1 VAMYRAKE
9 LGKNNY
15 QFYSDDMSARNF
27 ERLTLENHLRHALAR
42 QQFVL
47 YYQPQVDARLDRI
60 VGVEALLRWQHPEL
74 GLVSPSNFI
83 ALLEETGLIEDVGK
97 WVLETAC
104 RQSKNWHDAGFDDL
118 QMSVNISSRQFN
130 NTEFIDVLH
139 DTLDRTGVN
148 PECLEL
154 ELTESMLMRQA
165 SSVVTALKSLN
176 ELGVRFAIDDFGTG
190 YSSLSYLRRFPIETI
205 KIDRSFIRDIT
216 DDPDDAAITRAIVV
230 MARNLSLKV
239 IAEGVETE
247 KQLAFLE
254 ENDCHL
260 IQGFYYSPPVPVA
273 EMTALLEKQG
283 RRND

>member
-1 VAMYRAKE
+1 M
-9 LGKNNY
+9 
-15 QFYSDDMSARNF
+15 
-27 ERLTLENHLRHALAR
+27 
-42 QQFVL
+42 
-47 YYQPQVDARLDRI
+47 P
-60 VGVEALLRWQHPEL
+60 
-74 GLVSPSNFI
+74 
-83 ALLEETGLIEDVGK
+83 
-97 WVLETAC
+97 TAC
-104 RQSKNWHDAGFDDL
+104 RQSKIWHDAGWDAL

-139 DTLDRTGVN
+139 STLDRTGVN

-230 MARNLSLKV
+230 MAQNLSLKV

-247 KQLAFLE
+247 KQLAFLK

-260 IQGFYYSPPVPVA
+260 IQGFYYSPPVPV
-273 EMTALLEKQG
+273 EDMTALLEKQG
-283 RRND
+283 QQS